1 MTILNAP
8 LVLEK
13 GLSFINENQS
23 SYIEYMF
30 VVWKDL

>member
-1 MTILNAP
+1 MALEVPEEDHYVQSAP

-23 SYIEYMF
+23 
-30 VVWKDL
+30 